1 MWFWHRKVL
10 LALLAL
16 AAAAAAAKVTRPCA
30 KGAEREERNMWELG
44 GGKRSL
50 LPWGKGSSTPG
61 SGAAA
66 SEALEP
72 SVGSCLLCNGLSLGL
87 AGFELPRAAL
97 ILGPCCALIP
107 AGIHRSSGISP
118 WHRHQGRLRLL
129 GLCLAASHQ
138 GGGGF

>member
-10 LALLAL
+10 LAL
-16 AAAAAAAKVTRPCA
+16 AAAAAKVTRPCA
-30 KGAEREERNMWELG
+30 KGAEQEERNMWELGG

-72 SVGSCLLCNGLSLGL
+72 SVGLCLLCNGLSLGL

-97 ILGPCCALIP
+97 ILGPCCA
-107 AGIHRSSGISP
+107 
-118 WHRHQGRLRLL
+118 
-129 GLCLAASHQ
+129 
-138 GGGGF
+138 